1 MKAGTLSRYLYNHVH
16 KSIIQH
22 SQKMEA
28 TYASIGKCMEKQN
41 VEKEIVHRATAWMNT
56 EDTMLS
62 ETSQS
67 QKEEYCMVPLV

>member
-1 MKAGTLSRYLYNHVH
+1 MVANMWKQPNCVPL
-16 KSIIQH
+16 
-22 SQKMEA
+22 E
-28 TYASIGKCMEKQN
+28 CMEKQN

-67 QKEEYCMVPLV
+67 QKDEYCMVPLV

>member
-1 MKAGTLSRYLYNHVH
+1 MKVGTLSRYLYNHVH

-41 VEKEIVHRATAWMNT
+41 VIYVHSDGQKVCLGFAINWLSSNAYLSLTSFEKMFI
-56 EDTMLS
+56 
-62 ETSQS
+62 
-67 QKEEYCMVPLV
+67 